1 MVHFSSFNC
10 GFLWEDFHL
19 KVWQI
24 LLIHSDFQ
32 INSKTD
38 KQYLVLSLELDFFF
52 FKHDVG

>member
-10 GFLWEDFHL
+10 GFLSEAFHL

-38 KQYLVLSLELDFFF
+38 KQYLVLSSELHYFF
-52 FKHDVG
+52 FKA